1 MQARMPPVLPDVRKI
16 AVLRANSLGDFIFVL
31 PALDAVRAAYPDAEI
46 TLLGREWHRAFL
58 TGRPGAI
65 NRVLVI
71 SKEWDSVAG
80 WRETPPD
87 VIAASFVPLVRERF
101 DLALQLH
108 GGGRNSNPFIAR
120 LGARVTAG
128 LRTPDAPPLD
138 FWTPYV
144 YYQPEVARYLEVVAR
159 IGAPAVTLEPRV
171 AITEADRA
179 EARQAMPETGAPLV
193 ALHPGAM
200 DPRRRWPPA
209 QFAAVG
215 DALAAMGAT
224 VVVTGT
230 PDEQDTIAAIVG
242 AMRAPAQDL
251 CGKLSLGGL
260 AGLLARCRLVV
271 ANDTGP
277 LHLALAVGAP
287 AVGIYWCGNLITS
300 GPLTRTRHR
309 PMISWNVRCPVCST
323 DCTRASCNHH
333 ESFVADVTVNDVLD
347 AARDL
352 WESSSMYD

>member
-1 MQARMPPVLPDVRKI
+1 MPPILPDVRKI

-31 PALDAVRAAYPDAEI
+31 PALDALRAAYPDAEI
-46 TLLGREWHRAFL
+46 TLLGRAWHRAFL

-65 NRVLVI
+65 SRVMVV
-71 SKEWDSVAG
+71 SERWDSVTG
-80 WRETPPD
+80 WEDTPAD
-87 VIAASFVPLVRERF
+87 IVTASFLPLVNECF

-108 GGGRNSNPFIAR
+108 GGGRNSNPFISR

-138 FWTPYV
+138 YQVPYV

-159 IGAPAVTLEPRV
+159 IGAPAVTLVPQV
-171 AITEADRA
+171 TITEADRE
-179 EARQAMPETGAPLV
+179 EARQAIPEADTPLV

-209 QFAAVG
+209 LFAAVG

-230 PDEQDTIAAIVG
+230 PDERETIAATIG
-242 AMRAPAQDL
+242 AMRTPAHDL
-251 CGKLSLGGL
+251 CGRLSLGGL
-260 AGLLARCRLVV
+260 TGLLARCRLVV

-309 PMISWNVRCPVCST
+309 PMISWDVRCPVCGT
-323 DCTRASCNHH
+323 DCTRASCDHH
-333 ESFVADVTVNDVLD
+333 ESFVADVTVDEVLD

-352 WESSSMYD
+352 WENSALYD

>member
-1 MQARMPPVLPDVRKI
+1 MQTRMPSILPHVRKI

-31 PALDAVRAAYPDAEI
+31 PALDALRAAYPDAEI
-46 TLLGREWHRAFL
+46 ILLGREWHRAFL

-65 NRVLVI
+65 NRVIVV

-80 WRETPPD
+80 WRDTPPE
-87 VIAASFVPLVRERF
+87 VIAASFAPLVNERF
-101 DLALQLH
+101 DLAVQLH

-128 LRTPDAPPLD
+128 LKAPDAPPLD
-138 FWTPYV
+138 YWVPYV

-159 IGAPAVTLEPRV
+159 VGAPAVTLEPQV

-179 EARQAMPETGAPLV
+179 EARLAVPETGAPLV

-200 DPRRRWPPA
+200 DPRRRWPPTL
-209 QFAAVG
+209 FAAVG

-230 PDEQDTIAAIVG
+230 PDERDTIAATIG
-242 AMRAPAQDL
+242 AMQTPAHNL

-260 AGLLARCRLVV
+260 AALLARCRLVI

-277 LHLALAVGAP
+277 LHLALAVGTP
-287 AVGIYWCGNLITS
+287 TVGIYWCGNLITS
-300 GPLTRTRHR
+300 GTAYACTPPADDFVERTLPRVRHGLYARLLR
-309 PMISWNVRCPVCST
+309 PSRIIRGGCYGRRRNR
-323 DCTRASCNHH
+323 RR
-333 ESFVADVTVNDVLD
+333 L
-347 AARDL
+347 
-352 WESSSMYD
+352 